1 MSSADTK
8 SLWLHVRSSWLIQWA
23 AYLHSVKWPTG
34 SQDWLV
40 PISAVLELD
49 TSSGILFFICCQNVH
64 YELWP
69 SSQTTKQNTR
79 RTVCQVLLLRYQDC
93 FVIWHNICLL
103 TLFIAVSW
111 LDWRPLKYTVYDM
124 WYIMVTFSPKFA
136 THWLSLAL
144 NITSYI
150 TKKCEYVHLLCIVYI
165 LWFQSDAPAT
175 SFECWIVSI
184 LYTIFISRLCLH
196 CEKQWTKGH
205 RNIGDSKRT
214 QT

>member
-1 MSSADTK
+1 MYVLPGWSSEQRIC
-8 SLWLHVRSSWLIQWA
+8 VQSSDL
-23 AYLHSVKWPTG
+23 
-34 SQDWLV
+34 LV

-64 YELWP
+64 YEMWP

-79 RTVCQVLLLRYQDC
+79 TVCQVLLLCYQDC

-111 LDWRPLKYTVYDM
+111 LDWRPLKYTVYVM

-144 NITSYI
+144 NITIYI
-150 TKKCEYVHLLCIVYI
+150 TKKMWIRTFTLHRLHFVISKWWASHN
-165 LWFQSDAPAT
+165 
-175 SFECWIVSI
+175 FEWWIVSI
-184 LYTIFISRLCLH
+184 LYSIFISRLCLH
-196 CEKQWTKGH
+196 CEKQWNKGH
-205 RNIGDSKRT
+205 RNTEDSKSHKRSMMAK
-214 QT
+214 